1 MASDQLTIA
10 TETLTEK
17 RIVLFKLSGHLD
29 AHSFEQLQEALTS
42 TFEKG
47 RHNILLEM
55 SDVPYM
61 SSAGAGVLIG
71 ALAESER
78 LGGKLVLLHLKPS
91 VRQVFNVLG
100 IAEIFVLADDRAT
113 AIAAF

>member
-1 MASDQLTIA
+1 MLP
-10 TETLTEK
+10 EK

-29 AHSFEQLQEALTS
+29 AHSFEQLQETLTS

-78 LGGKLVLLHLKPS
+78 LGGKLVLLNLKPS

-100 IAEIFVLADDRAT
+100 IAEIFVLAEDRAT